1 MAKVYREY
9 QPDQAFLLPPSLRD
23 WLPEGHLAYFV
34 SEVVDD
40 MDLSELFAY
49 YEREERGQPPYHPR
63 MMTKV
68 LLYGYCR
75 GVRSSRK
82 IARRLEEDVA
92 FRVLAANNQPDFRT
106 ISDFRKIH
114 LEFLKGL
121 FVEVLKLCQQV
132 GLVKLG
138 YVALDGTKVKANASK
153 HKAMSYGR
161 MCEAEKELEE
171 EVSGLLAEAGRI
183 DQEEDRLYGA
193 DRRGDELP
201 KELAPRET
209 RLKRIKEAKAALEAE
224 VSLARLPVGLGQGRQ
239 ESGGEEGAKK
249 EEHKR
254 RETPRKAAGKSLS
267 RKERGQPDDKA
278 QYNFTDPESRIMKNS
293 DKAYVQAYNALAA
306 VDSSNQIIVACEVSD
321 NPADSVSTVQMVEQV
336 EENCG
341 KKPKRV
347 IADAGHFSE
356 HNIRTLEGK
365 GIEVYISPNKQRHT
379 RKSEPAAR
387 GRIPAGLSIK
397 ERMRRKLRTKK
408 GRETYAKRKWIVE
421 PPFGQI
427 KEARGIRRFLLRGKR
442 KVSGEW
448 SLISTTHPAEG
459 GTEALSLRPMQ
470 IGGYSI
476 GSTPPPF
483 LAQQTCSLFPPS
495 PPFKSPLP
503 RNRASSR

>member
-23 WLPEGHLAYFV
+23 WLPERHLAYFI
-34 SEVVDD
+34 SEVVDE

-68 LLYGYCR
+68 LLYAYCK

-82 IARRLEEDVA
+82 IAERLEEDVA

-106 ISDFRKIH
+106 VSDFRKIH
-114 LEFLKGL
+114 LESLKKLFLQ
-121 FVEVLKLCQQV
+121 VLRLCQKAR
-132 GLVKLG
+132 LVKLG

-171 EVSGLLAEAGRI
+171 EVNKLLAEAQRI

-201 KELAPRET
+201 KELARRET
-209 RLKRIKEAKAALEAE
+209 RLKRIREAKAALEAE
-224 VSLARLPVGLGQGRQ
+224 AR
-239 ESGGEEGAKK
+239 
-249 EEHKR
+249 
-254 RETPRKAAGKSLS
+254 RKAQGCHNHTED
-267 RKERGQPDDKA
+267 RKDNPGERKKRGRSPKTERGKPDARA

-293 DKAYVQAYNALAA
+293 DKAYVQAYNALVA
-306 VDSSNQIIVACEVSD
+306 VDGANQIIVACDVSD
-321 NPADSVSTVQMVEQV
+321 NPADSISTVEMVEQV
-336 EENCG
+336 EQNCG
-341 KKPKRV
+341 KKPKRLL
-347 IADAGHFSE
+347 ADAGHFST
-356 HNIRTLEGK
+356 HNIETLEGK
-365 GIEVYISPNKQRHT
+365 GMDVYISPNKRRHT
-379 RKSEPAAR
+379 QKSEPPPR
-387 GRIPAGLSIK
+387 GRIPGGLNIK

-442 KVSGEW
+442 KVCGEW
-448 SLISTTHPAEG
+448 SLISTTHNLLKLYVSG
-459 GTEALSLRPMQ
+459 RYQ
-470 IGGYSI
+470 
-476 GSTPPPF
+476 
-483 LAQQTCSLFPPS
+483 LA
-495 PPFKSPLP
+495 
-503 RNRASSR
+503 AAA